1 MIELEN
7 FYESHVDKVYKYFY
21 IQVLNRQIAEDLTS
35 QTFLKFIAKVQGTTI
50 KQYKKYLYGIMRN
63 VFADYLREK
72 YKNLNVEYLED
83 IHDFEVYID
92 NSISDYEAKN
102 SSQRLN
108 AYIENLPKKQREV
121 ALMRFIEQKSLKETA
136 DQLGKNIV
144 YVKTTQYRATKSLM
158 KLIKQPYLGGTK
170 V

>member
-35 QTFLKFIAKVQGTTI
+35 QTFLKFVAKVQDTTI

-83 IHDFEVYID
+83 IHDFELYID
-92 NSISDYEAKN
+92 NSISDLRILSHY
-102 SSQRLN
+102 
-108 AYIENLPKKQREV
+108 P
-121 ALMRFIEQKSLKETA
+121 SL
-136 DQLGKNIV
+136 V
-144 YVKTTQYRATKSLM
+144 MY
-158 KLIKQPYLGGTK
+158 
-170 V
+170 

>member
-1 MIELEN
+1 
-7 FYESHVDKVYKYFY
+7 
-21 IQVLNRQIAEDLTS
+21 
-35 QTFLKFIAKVQGTTI
+35 
-50 KQYKKYLYGIMRN
+50 MRN